1 MKKTNDY
8 AKSLSDG
15 YPVVDDTPR
24 HPVTNKEISH
34 PILDKKETYTPH
46 IDPETPHYGKP
57 NIGYKFLVKYGKLM
71 QINTLVTIIVFSFIM
86 AITLLMTDIET
97 RKAPIPVNV
106 TTTVVHHDVNKAI
119 NKQKEEKNYSEFKHQ
134 LDSLYEARRIAA
146 LEKEQAENERRKQYV
161 RDSIMQ
167 YLHARDSIRLE
178 LLREDSIKIELER
191 QKKVKID
198 YIAVI
203 DDGITK
209 RTLKVNSI
217 GDSLTAENTE
227 VLGKSFFTATYQ
239 AVVDRQKEINKNKN
253 YYKFLR
259 LNPEDFREFEKIK
272 MKYQQL

>member
-1 MKKTNDY
+1 
-8 AKSLSDG
+8 
-15 YPVVDDTPR
+15 
-24 HPVTNKEISH
+24 
-34 PILDKKETYTPH
+34 
-46 IDPETPHYGKP
+46 
-57 NIGYKFLVKYGKLM
+57 
-71 QINTLVTIIVFSFIM
+71 M

-97 RKAPIPVNV
+97 KKAPIPVNV
-106 TTTVVHHDVNKAI
+106 TTTVVQHDVNKAI
-119 NKQKEEKNYSEFKHQ
+119 NKQKEEKDYSEFKHH
-134 LDSLYEARRIAA
+134 LDSLYEARRFAT
-146 LEKEQAENERRKQYV
+146 LEKEQAENERHKQYV

-167 YLHARDSIRLE
+167 YLHTRDSIRLE

-198 YIAVI
+198 YIAII

-209 RTLKVNSI
+209 RTVKVNSI

-227 VLGKSFFTATYQ
+227 VLGKSFFAATYQ

>member
-1 MKKTNDY
+1 MKKINDY

-15 YPVVDDTPR
+15 YPVVDDTPSY
-24 HPVTNKEISH
+24 PVTDEKINQ
-34 PILDKKETYTPH
+34 PVLDKKETYTPH
-46 IDPETPHYGKP
+46 IETETPHYGKP

-119 NKQKEEKNYSEFKHQ
+119 NKQKEEKDYSEFKHQ
-134 LDSLYEARRIAA
+134 LDSLYEAKRLAT
-146 LEKEQAENERRKQYV
+146 LEKEQAENERHKQYV

-167 YLHARDSIRLE
+167 YLHTRDSIRLE

-198 YIAVI
+198 YIAII

-209 RTLKVNSI
+209 RTVKVNSI